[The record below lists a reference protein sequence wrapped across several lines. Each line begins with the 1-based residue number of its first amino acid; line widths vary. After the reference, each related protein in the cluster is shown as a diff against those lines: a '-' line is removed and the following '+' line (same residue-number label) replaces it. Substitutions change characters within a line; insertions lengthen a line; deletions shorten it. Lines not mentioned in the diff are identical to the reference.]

1 MKGTGRQLLCLE
13 DEKPLQCALGEFS
26 EETQVIIPKKLITN
40 RIQNKNT
47 TSFEWLFNITGK
59 FVKTQVV
66 DGSAVTIEW
75 KYIIYFMILNSYEID
90 TYKFISKCINE
101 IGIET
106 EACAWVK
113 YDMITSGKMN
123 VSNKTKKSL

>member
-1 MKGTGRQLLCLE
+1 V
-13 DEKPLQCALGEFS
+13 P
-26 EETQVIIPKKLITN
+26 
-40 RIQNKNT
+40 
-47 TSFEWLFNITGK
+47 
-59 FVKTQVV
+59 
-66 DGSAVTIEW
+66 IEW

-90 TYKFISKCINE
+90 TYKFISKCVNE

-113 YDMITSGKMN
+113 YDMVMSGKMN

>member
-1 MKGTGRQLLCLE
+1 M
-13 DEKPLQCALGEFS
+13 
-26 EETQVIIPKKLITN
+26 V
-40 RIQNKNT
+40 
-47 TSFEWLFNITGK
+47 
-59 FVKTQVV
+59 
-66 DGSAVTIEW
+66 
-75 KYIIYFMILNSYEID
+75 LNSYEID

-113 YDMITSGKMN
+113 YDMVLSGKMD